1 MEREINV
8 MIVDD
13 EQEAID
19 YLSILL
25 KENFPDIN
33 IVATAGSSKEA
44 LEKAFRKHPDLVFL
58 DIKIDAKNGFDIL
71 NELKK
76 ENHTPHIVFVTAYN
90 QYAVEAFKVNAL
102 DYLLKPVDNEE
113 LNRAVSKFYE
123 QKGKD
128 LQFQNIH
135 NFLNNHRPKIRF
147 NTRNGFILIHP
158 DEIVYCQSDG
168 NYSEIILKDKS
179 KNIVCYNLKKLL
191 KEISSTR
198 FVRISRYN
206 IINKDYLVEVDRGK
220 KQCILSTNEWR
231 ITLGYSHEMMFGIL

>member
-147 NTRNGFILIHP
+147 NTRAGYILIHP

-168 NYSEIILKDKS
+168 NYTEIYLKDKS
-179 KNIVCYNLKKLL
+179 KKLVCYNLKNFLEQLPDVQFK
-191 KEISSTR
+191 
-198 FVRISRYN
+198 RISRYY
-206 IINKDYLVEVDRGK
+206 IINEKYLSEVDRGK
-220 KQCILSTNEWR
+220 QKCKLIVEGETIELK
-231 ITLGYSHEMMFGIL
+231 YSLIMF